1 MSLSLVFAGQSV
13 GIKQLSEHIWLVSF
27 MDYDLGYFDHE
38 TCRLEPL
45 DNPFG
50 PKVLPMS
57 PEFRNGPGF
66 IGAGEGIRTLDPNLG
81 KYVLLCI
88 KGVQNLLSFTDSA

>member
-1 MSLSLVFAGQSV
+1 MIRGASPLADSAAENRLVARRRKCRESRT
-13 GIKQLSEHIWLVSF
+13 QLADF

-50 PKVLPMS
+50 PKVLPEEKGGMS
-57 PEFRNGPGF
+57 FPLRLCPLWV
-66 IGAGEGIRTLDPNLG
+66 IHVVLG
-81 KYVLLCI
+81 
-88 KGVQNLLSFTDSA
+88 GSG